1 MLLCS
6 DSPGFSL
13 CDLPPPRC
21 TPPTHVYMNHGTHV
35 FSEEVSVGAQL
46 WVRLAD
52 ELHHLLHRPGRGVAA
67 AEPGD
72 VPGAEVPVRPWG
84 WQTELLLGVPGTAP
98 QSFPLNPPLS
108 SSPTAGQR
116 HSKGHVPVVPQI
128 PAAQVWH
135 TEALFPLLR
144 PDFSGRPSILNPCP
158 PSQPP
163 FPLFVPSSHSSLSI
177 G

>member
-1 MLLCS
+1 MALTCFRKRSAWGPSCGS
-6 DSPGFSL
+6 DSRMNCITSSTVQDEGSRL
-13 CDLPPPRC
+13 LSRETSREPR
-21 TPPTHVYMNHGTHV
+21 YL
-35 FSEEVSVGAQL
+35 S
-46 WVRLAD
+46 D
-52 ELHHLLHRPGRGVAA
+52 
-67 AEPGD
+67 PGD
-72 VPGAEVPVRPWG
+72 GRQSCYW
-84 WQTELLLGVPGTAP
+84 GVPGTAP

-144 PDFSGRPSILNPCP
+144 PDFSGRPSILSPCP
-158 PSQPP
+158 LSQPP
-163 FPLFVPSSHSSLSI
+163 LPLFVPSSHSSLSI